1 MTTIR
6 AESDCAKAGIN
17 FEKISRW
24 QYLLTQ
30 REITDTILKRYSF
43 GGWHL
48 RVGDGVCVSK
58 LEDAKG
64 RAIGLFI
71 GIGVDNE
78 TLVKG
83 THKIPSLD
91 LDRDSFFEDF
101 EDWLFYVSGRY
112 NVFIAKGDSKRF
124 YSDAVGMNGMVYD
137 REERQVA
144 SSLALCIERDT
155 TPHPLYDHSLIERGE
170 GNYSLFHT
178 YDKDVRRGNP
188 NFYLDLNDFSETRF
202 WPRDE
207 DFTTDRSHDDIY
219 GEIIQRTSKVI
230 GEINANFKTAL
241 PLSGGQDSRLLAS
254 ISRTNLAG
262 FDQFFT
268 HIHNYASRIDATI
281 AGTLAKVLQVDHE
294 IHDKRNIKVSE
305 EDVSRFEAEFHA
317 ALGFKKKLTRE
328 VAHGL
333 HECLEDRMVILRGHQ
348 TDLLR
353 AVFIDKLGEDG
364 RNNLRW
370 QVKRLLIVPG
380 KAFDRKTYRTFLPEY
395 QNWVE
400 TLPENA
406 AKRQVDLMFLEIYY
420 SSTIGLIFPALT
432 RNFFMSPFNSRHLIS
447 LSLSIEEGYR
457 KNSFAV
463 NDIIFQVDPEL
474 HDVPFDYEFGGADLG
489 RIDDQ
494 QAMAELT
501 AARRKASET
510 RVALRTQHPDLAA
523 SEDVLVP

>member
-1 MTTIR
+1 M
-6 AESDCAKAGIN
+6 
-17 FEKISRW
+17 
-24 QYLLTQ
+24 
-30 REITDTILKRYSF
+30 
-43 GGWHL
+43 
-48 RVGDGVCVSK
+48 CVSN
-58 LEDAKG
+58 LEDANG

-71 GIGVDNE
+71 GVGVDNA

-83 THKIPSLD
+83 THKIASLD
-91 LDRDSFFEDF
+91 LDRNSFFEDF
-101 EDWLFYVSGRY
+101 EDWFYYVSGRY
-112 NVFIAKGDSKRF
+112 NAFIARGDSKRF

-144 SSLALCIERDT
+144 SSLALCIERDA
-155 TPHPLYDHSLIERGE
+155 TPHPLYDHSRIERGE

-178 YDKDVRRGNP
+178 FDKDVRRGNP
-188 NFYLDLNDFSETRF
+188 NYHLDLNDFSETRF

-207 DFTTDRSHDDIY
+207 DFTTSRSHDEIY
-219 GEIIQRTSKVI
+219 EEITQRTSKVI
-230 GEINANFKTAL
+230 AEINANFKTAL

-281 AGTLAKVLQVDHE
+281 AATLAKVMRVDHE

-333 HECLEDRMVILRGHQ
+333 HECLTDRMVILRGHQ

-380 KAFDRKTYRTFLPEY
+380 KEFDRKTYRTFLPEY

-400 TLPENA
+400 TLPKNA

-463 NDIIFQVDPEL
+463 NDIIFQVDPAL
-474 HDVPFDYEFGGADLG
+474 HNVPFDYEFGGADLG
-489 RIDDQ
+489 RIDDE
-494 QAMAELT
+494 QAMEELT

-510 RVALRTQHPDLAA
+510 RVALRTQRPDLAA
-523 SEDVLVP
+523 SEEVPVP